1 MTKKLLNKFY
11 LSLVL
16 FISPCA
22 SFARENWQMGYNE
35 SVTPV
40 MDDIVHLHNRILLP
54 IIVAISVF
62 VLFLLLYSVIRFRAS
77 KNPIPSKT
85 SHNTFI
91 EILWTVIPCLVV
103 LE

>member
-1 MTKKLLNKFY
+1 LPETIGKWGI
-11 LSLVL
+11 
-16 FISPCA
+16 IST
-22 SFARENWQMGYNE
+22 
-35 SVTPV
+35 VTSV

-91 EILWTVIPCLVV
+91 EILWTVIPCLILIVIAV
-103 LE
+103 PSFQIALQTRRYSKS

>member
-1 MTKKLLNKFY
+1 MTQKLLNKFY
-11 LSLVL
+11 LPLVL
-16 FISPCA
+16 FISTST

-35 SVTPV
+35 SVTSV
-40 MDDIVHLHNRILLP
+40 MDDIVHLHNLILLP

-62 VLFLLLYSVIRFRAS
+62 VLFLLLYSIIRFRAS

-91 EILWTVIPCLVV
+91 EILWTVIGSKIRL
-103 LE
+103 